1 MVRNI
6 NKIIMRFRFSKQN
19 DIRYI
24 SHLDLITLLIRALRR
39 AKIPTHYSR
48 GYHPKLKLST
58 AFALKVG
65 WESIGE
71 YADIVLK
78 KKLLPELFK
87 ERLNNQLPEGVE
99 ILKVICGSSSKSLSN
114 QINCAKYQITLSHY
128 HKNKELE
135 KIKKVQ
141 YFRERLF
148 NIKIRELNN
157 NILILNFLTPIG
169 SGNDLDINDFIKFLN
184 SIKNELRFIL
194 KRVLRVN
201 MYRKEGD
208 FLLSPFSLLK

>member
-19 DIRYI
+19 DMRYI

-39 AKIPTHYSR
+39 AKIPILYSS
-48 GYHPKLKLST
+48 GYHPKPKLST

-78 KKLLPELFK
+78 KNLSPDLFK

-99 ILKVICGSSSKSLSN
+99 ILKAICGSSSKSLSN
-114 QINCAKYQITLSHY
+114 LINCAKYQIILSCCN
-128 HKNKELE
+128 KKKELG
-135 KIKKVQ
+135 KIKKSQ
-141 YFRERLF
+141 YFREKLF
-148 NIKIRELNN
+148 DIKIREIDND
-157 NILILNFLTPIG
+157 ILILNFLTLIG
-169 SGNDLDINDFIKFLN
+169 SGNDLDINDFIEFLN
-184 SIKNELRFIL
+184 SLKNELKFIL

>member
-1 MVRNI
+1 
-6 NKIIMRFRFSKQN
+6 
-19 DIRYI
+19 
-24 SHLDLITLLIRALRR
+24 
-39 AKIPTHYSR
+39 
-48 GYHPKLKLST
+48 
-58 AFALKVG
+58 
-65 WESIGE
+65 
-71 YADIVLK
+71 
-78 KKLLPELFK
+78 
-87 ERLNNQLPEGVE
+87 
-99 ILKVICGSSSKSLSN
+99 
-114 QINCAKYQITLSHY
+114 LSHY
-128 HKNKELE
+128 HKKKELE

-169 SGNDLDINDFIKFLN
+169 SGNDLDINDFIEFLN

-208 FLLSPFSLLK
+208 FLLSPFSSLK